1 MMKIRECKAA
11 EADRKFFKVS
21 AGIDWLDLK
30 ISLSRLTQHRYVQ
43 EELLKITGLKL
54 WVEPCGLRISKLTSC
69 EPRPDNNV
77 KTWVKPIISSTNDTF
92 RIRFRDLLVKH
103 CGKLE
108 AALNQLQNRFPFAC
122 EPQIV
127 GIEVFCD
134 FRHKIRSIT
143 ATNAMTYRLQS
154 SLFSPGTKVRQYNP
168 VTRRNVFLDVQGAR
182 INPEWNLRTG
192 NKWDN
197 ISWQVYHKCTDNGQK
212 LPVEE
217 QRARV
222 EVTLKGA
229 ALTHYSLHRLN
240 DMQRFRFE
248 TLTQLFKFRKPL
260 EPEMMADGDL
270 FRLTAINAV
279 RKVNDATA
287 ERGLHSFNNIGR
299 RDKRSWMMLNSD
311 KRLRKES
318 SHLAVV
324 SDLQNAVKGALRRL
338 HV

>member
-1 MMKIRECKAA
+1 MKSRKYVAA
-11 EADRKFFKVS
+11 EADRKSFKVS

-30 ISLSRLTQHRYVQ
+30 ISFSRLTQHRYVQ
-43 EELLKITGLKL
+43 DELLKITGLKL
-54 WVEPCGLRISKLTSC
+54 WVKPCGLRISKLSSC
-69 EPRPDNNV
+69 APRPDNNV
-77 KTWVKPIISSTNDTF
+77 KTWVKPTISSTNDTF
-92 RIRFRDLLVKH
+92 RICFRDLLANH
-103 CGKLE
+103 GGKLE
-108 AALNQLQNRFPFAC
+108 AALKQLQNRFPFAC

-127 GIEVFCD
+127 GVEVFCD
-134 FRHKIRSIT
+134 FWHKQRSVS
-143 ATNAMTYRLQS
+143 ATRAMTYRLQT
-154 SLFSPGTKVRQYNP
+154 SLFSNGTRPRQFNPASWKNVYLFPGTRITPY
-168 VTRRNVFLDVQGAR
+168 RNF
-182 INPEWNLRTG
+182 RTG

-197 ISWQVYHKCTDNGQK
+197 ISWQVYHKRTDNDQK
-212 LPVEE
+212 LPLEE

-229 ALTHYSLHRLN
+229 ALTHYSLHHLS

-248 TLTQLFKFRKPL
+248 TLAHLFKFRKPI
-260 EPEMMADGDL
+260 EREMMADGDL
-270 FRLTAINAV
+270 FRFTAVNAV

-299 RDKRSWMMLNSD
+299 RDKRSWMMVNVD

>member
-1 MMKIRECKAA
+1 MKSRECKAA
-11 EADRKFFKVS
+11 EADRKFFKFS
-21 AGIDWLDLK
+21 AGIDWLDIT

-69 EPRPDNNV
+69 EYRPGNYV
-77 KTWVKPIISSTNDTF
+77 KPWVKPMISSTNNVF
-92 RIRFRDLLVKH
+92 RIRFRDLLANH
-103 CGKLE
+103 NGKLE
-108 AALNQLQNRFPFAC
+108 AALGQLQNRFPFAY
-122 EPQIV
+122 EPQIMGV
-127 GIEVFCD
+127 EVFCD
-134 FRHKIRSIT
+134 FWHKSRSIT

-154 SLFSPGTKVRQYNP
+154 SLFSPGTKARQYNP
-168 VTRRNVFLDVQGAR
+168 VTRRNVFLDVQGVR

-192 NKWDN
+192 NKWDK
-197 ISWQVYHKCTDNGQK
+197 ISWQVYHKCTDDGQK
-212 LPVEE
+212 LPVEK

-229 ALTHYSLHRLN
+229 ALTHYSLHHLN
-240 DMQRFRFE
+240 DIQHFRFE
-248 TLTQLFKFRKPL
+248 TLAHLFKFRKPI
-260 EPEMMADGDL
+260 EPEMMANGDML
-270 FRLTAINAV
+270 RFTAINAV

-299 RDKRSWMMLNSD
+299 RDKRSWMMVNGD

>member
-1 MMKIRECKAA
+1 MKSREYKAA
-11 EADRKFFKVS
+11 EADRKSFKVS
-21 AGIDWLDLK
+21 AGIDWLDIK
-30 ISLSRLTQHRYVQ
+30 VSLSKGTQHRYVQ
-43 EELLKITGLKL
+43 EELLRITELKL
-54 WVEPCGLRISKLTSC
+54 WVEPCGICISKLSSYA
-69 EPRPDNNV
+69 PRPDNNV
-77 KTWVKPIISSTNDTF
+77 KTWVKPMISSTNDTF
-92 RIRFRDLLVKH
+92 RIRFHDLLAKNH
-103 CGKLE
+103 GGMLE
-108 AALNQLQNRFPFAC
+108 AVLEQLQKRFPFVH

-134 FRHKIRSIT
+134 FWHKQRSVS
-143 ATNAMTYRLQS
+143 ATRAMTYRLQT
-154 SLFSPGTKVRQYNP
+154 SLFSNGTRPRQFNPASWKNVYLFPGTRITPY
-168 VTRRNVFLDVQGAR
+168 RNF
-182 INPEWNLRTG
+182 RTG

-197 ISWQVYHKCTDNGQK
+197 ISWQVYHKRTDNAQK

-229 ALTHYSLHRLN
+229 ALTHYSLHRLS

-248 TLTQLFKFRKPL
+248 TLTHLFKFRKPI
-260 EPEMMADGDL
+260 EPEMMANGDM
-270 FRLTAINAV
+270 FRFTAINAV

-299 RDKRSWMMLNSD
+299 RDKRSWMMVNGD

-324 SDLQNAVKGALRRL
+324 NDLQNAVKGALRRL

>member
-1 MMKIRECKAA
+1 MKSREYKAA
-11 EADRKFFKVS
+11 EADRKSFKVS
-21 AGIDWLDLK
+21 AGIDWLDIK
-30 ISLSRLTQHRYVQ
+30 VSLSKRTQHRYVQ
-43 EELLKITGLKL
+43 EELLRITELKL
-54 WVEPCGLRISKLTSC
+54 WVEPCGICISKLSSYA
-69 EPRPDNNV
+69 PRPDNNV
-77 KTWVKPIISSTNDTF
+77 KTWVKPMISSTNDTF
-92 RIRFRDLLVKH
+92 RIRFHDLLAKNH
-103 CGKLE
+103 GGMLE
-108 AALNQLQNRFPFAC
+108 AVLEQLQKRFPFVH

-134 FRHKIRSIT
+134 FWHKQRSVS
-143 ATNAMTYRLQS
+143 ATRAMTYRLQT
-154 SLFSPGTKVRQYNP
+154 SLFSNGTRPRQFNPASWKNVYLFPGTRITPY
-168 VTRRNVFLDVQGAR
+168 RNFRA
-182 INPEWNLRTG
+182 G

-197 ISWQVYHKCTDNGQK
+197 ISWQVYHKRTDNAQK

-229 ALTHYSLHRLN
+229 ALTHYSLHRLS

-248 TLTQLFKFRKPL
+248 TLTHLFKFRKPI
-260 EPEMMADGDL
+260 EPEMMANGDM
-270 FRLTAINAV
+270 FRFTAINAV

-299 RDKRSWMMLNSD
+299 RDKRSWMMVNGD

-324 SDLQNAVKGALRRL
+324 NDLQNAVKGALRRL

>member
-1 MMKIRECKAA
+1 MKSREYKAA
-11 EADRKFFKVS
+11 EADRKSFKVS
-21 AGIDWLDLK
+21 AGIDWLDIT

-69 EPRPDNNV
+69 EHHPGNCI
-77 KTWVKPIISSTNDTF
+77 KTWVKPMISSTNDVF
-92 RIRFRDLLVKH
+92 RIRFREPLANDAA
-103 CGKLE
+103 KLN
-108 AALNQLQNRFPFAC
+108 AALDQLQNRFSFVH

-134 FRHKIRSIT
+134 FRHKTRSIS

-154 SLFSPGTKVRQYNP
+154 ALFSPGTKARQYNP
-168 VTRRNVFLDVQGAR
+168 VTRRNVLLDVHGAR

-197 ISWQVYHKCTDNGQK
+197 ISWQVYHKCTDDGQK

-229 ALTHYSLHRLN
+229 ALTRYSLHRLS
-240 DMQRFRFE
+240 DIQHFRFE
-248 TLTQLFKFRKPL
+248 TFAHLFRFRKPI
-260 EPEMMADGDL
+260 EPKMMANGDM
-270 FRLTAINAV
+270 FRFTAINAV

-299 RDKRSWMMLNSD
+299 RGKRSWMMVNGD
-311 KRLRKES
+311 KLLRKES

-324 SDLQNAVKGALRRL
+324 NDLQNAVKGALRRL
-338 HV
+338 HI

>member
-1 MMKIRECKAA
+1 MNSRERRSV
-11 EADRKFFKVS
+11 EADRKSFKVS
-21 AGIDWLDLK
+21 AGIDWLDIK
-30 ISLSRLTQHRYVQ
+30 VSLSRLTQHRYIQ

-54 WVEPCGLRISKLTSC
+54 WVEPCGLRISKLTLC
-69 EPRPDNNV
+69 EHHPGNCIKP
-77 KTWVKPIISSTNDTF
+77 WVKPLISSTNDVF

-108 AALNQLQNRFPFAC
+108 ATLNSLQNRFPFAY

-134 FRHKIRSIT
+134 FRHKVRSIT

-154 SLFSPGTKVRQYNP
+154 SLFSPGTKARQYNP
-168 VTRRNVFLDVQGAR
+168 VARRNVFLDVHGAR

-197 ISWQVYHKCTDNGQK
+197 ISWQVYHKCTDDGQK
-212 LPVEE
+212 LPVKE

-229 ALTHYSLHRLN
+229 ALTRYSLNSIN
-240 DMQRFRFE
+240 DMQHFRFE
-248 TLTQLFKFRKPL
+248 TFAHLFRFRKPI
-260 EPEMMADGDL
+260 EPEMMADGNM
-270 FRLTAINAV
+270 FRFTAINAV

-287 ERGLHSFNNIGR
+287 ERGLHSFDNIGR
-299 RDKRSWMMLNSD
+299 RDKRSWMMVNGD

>member
-1 MMKIRECKAA
+1 MKSRKCKAT
-11 EADRKFFKVS
+11 EADRKSFKVS
-21 AGIDWLDLK
+21 AGIDWLDIK
-30 ISLSRLTQHRYVQ
+30 VSLSKRTQYRFIQ
-43 EELLKITGLKL
+43 DELHKLTGLKL

-69 EPRPDNNV
+69 ELRPGNNI
-77 KTWVKPIISSTNDTF
+77 KPWVKPMISNTNDVF

-108 AALNQLQNRFPFAC
+108 TALKSLQNRFPFVH

-127 GIEVFCD
+127 GVEVFCD
-134 FRHKIRSIT
+134 FRHKQRSVS
-143 ATNAMTYRLQS
+143 ATRAMTYRLQT
-154 SLFSPGTKVRQYNP
+154 SLFSNGTRPRQFNPTSWKNVYLFPGTRITPY
-168 VTRRNVFLDVQGAR
+168 RNF
-182 INPEWNLRTG
+182 RTG

-197 ISWQVYHKCTDNGQK
+197 ISWQVYHKRTDNGQK

-229 ALTHYSLHRLN
+229 ALTHYSLHRLS

-248 TLTQLFKFRKPL
+248 TLTHLFKFRKPI
-260 EPEMMADGDL
+260 EPEMMANGDM
-270 FRLTAINAV
+270 FRVTAINAV

-287 ERGLHSFNNIGR
+287 ERGLHSFDNIGR
-299 RDKRSWMMLNSD
+299 RDKRSWMMVNGD

-324 SDLQNAVKGALRRL
+324 NDLQNSVKGALRRL
-338 HV
+338 NV

>member
-1 MMKIRECKAA
+1 MKSREYKAA
-11 EADRKFFKVS
+11 EADRKSFKVS
-21 AGIDWLDLK
+21 AGIDWLDIK
-30 ISLSRLTQHRYVQ
+30 VSLSKRTQHRYVQ
-43 EELLKITGLKL
+43 EELLRITELKL
-54 WVEPCGLRISKLTSC
+54 WVEPCGICISKLSSYA
-69 EPRPDNNV
+69 PRPDNNV
-77 KTWVKPIISSTNDTF
+77 KTWVKPMISSTNDTF
-92 RIRFRDLLVKH
+92 RIRFHDLLAKNH
-103 CGKLE
+103 GGMLE
-108 AALNQLQNRFPFAC
+108 AVLEQLQKRFPFVH

-134 FRHKIRSIT
+134 FWHKQRSVS
-143 ATNAMTYRLQS
+143 ATRAMTYRLQT
-154 SLFSPGTKVRQYNP
+154 SLFSNGTRPRQFNPASWKNVYLFPGTRITPY
-168 VTRRNVFLDVQGAR
+168 RNF
-182 INPEWNLRTG
+182 RTG

-197 ISWQVYHKCTDNGQK
+197 ISWQVYHKRTDNDQK

-229 ALTHYSLHRLN
+229 ALTHYSLHRLS

-248 TLTQLFKFRKPL
+248 TLAHLFKFRKPI
-260 EPEMMADGDL
+260 EPEMMANGDM
-270 FRLTAINAV
+270 FRFTAINAV

-299 RDKRSWMMLNSD
+299 RDKRSWMMVNGD

-324 SDLQNAVKGALRRL
+324 NDLQNAVKGALRRL

>member
-1 MMKIRECKAA
+1 MKSREYKAA
-11 EADRKFFKVS
+11 EADRNSFRVS
-21 AGIDWLDLK
+21 AGIDWLDIL
-30 ISLSRLTQHRYVQ
+30 ISLSRLSQHRYVQ

-54 WVEPCGLRISKLTSC
+54 WVEPCGLRISKLTSF
-69 EPRPDNNV
+69 EHNPGNNV
-77 KTWVKPIISSTNDTF
+77 KAWVKPTISSTNDVF
-92 RIRFRDLLVKH
+92 RIRFREPLVKH

-108 AALNQLQNRFPFAC
+108 AALNSLQNRFPFAY

-134 FRHKIRSIT
+134 FRHKVRSIT

-154 SLFSPGTKVRQYNP
+154 SLFSPGTKTRQYNP
-168 VTRRNVFLDVQGAR
+168 VTRRNVFLDVHGAR

-229 ALTHYSLHRLN
+229 ALAYYSLHRLS
-240 DMQRFRFE
+240 DMQHFRFE
-248 TLTQLFKFRKPL
+248 TITHLFRFRKPV
-260 EPEMMADGDL
+260 EPEMMANGDL

-287 ERGLHSFNNIGR
+287 ERGLHSFDNIGR
-299 RDKRSWMMLNSD
+299 RDKRSWMMVNGD

-324 SDLQNAVKGALRRL
+324 SDLQSAVKGALRRL

>member
-1 MMKIRECKAA
+1 MKSRECKAA

-30 ISLSRLTQHRYVQ
+30 ISFSRLTQHRYVQ
-43 EELLKITGLKL
+43 DELLKITGLKL
-54 WVEPCGLRISKLTSC
+54 WVKPCGLRFSKLPLC
-69 EPRPDNNV
+69 EPLPGSNI
-77 KTWVKPIISSTNDTF
+77 KTWVKPVISSTDDTF
-92 RIRFRDLLVKH
+92 RIRFRDLLANNS
-103 CGKLE
+103 GKLE
-108 AALNQLQNRFPFAC
+108 AALDKLQNRFPFAC

-127 GIEVFCD
+127 GVEVFCD
-134 FRHKIRSIT
+134 FWHKQRSVS
-143 ATNAMTYRLQS
+143 ATRAMTYRLQT
-154 SLFSPGTKVRQYNP
+154 SLFSNGTRPRQFNPTSWKNVYLFPGTRITPY
-168 VTRRNVFLDVQGAR
+168 RNF
-182 INPEWNLRTG
+182 RTG

-197 ISWQVYHKCTDNGQK
+197 ISWQVYHKRTDNAQK

-229 ALTHYSLHRLN
+229 ALTHYSLHRLS

-248 TLTQLFKFRKPL
+248 TLTHLFKFRKPI
-260 EPEMMADGDL
+260 EPEMMANGDM
-270 FRLTAINAV
+270 FRFTAINAA

-299 RDKRSWMMLNSD
+299 RDKRSWMMVNGD

-338 HV
+338 NV

>member
-1 MMKIRECKAA
+1 MKSRECKAA
-11 EADRKFFKVS
+11 EAERKFFKVS
-21 AGIDWLDLK
+21 AGIDWLDIT

-54 WVEPCGLRISKLTSC
+54 WVEPCGLRISKLASC
-69 EPRPDNNV
+69 EHRPGNYV
-77 KTWVKPIISSTNDTF
+77 KPWVKPIISNTNNVF
-92 RIRFRDLLVKH
+92 RIRFRDLLANH
-103 CGKLE
+103 NGKLE
-108 AALNQLQNRFPFAC
+108 AALDQLQNRFPFAY

-127 GIEVFCD
+127 GVEVFCD
-134 FRHKIRSIT
+134 FWHKARSIT

-154 SLFSPGTKVRQYNP
+154 SLFSPGTKARQYNP
-168 VTRRNVFLDVQGAR
+168 VTRQNVFLDVQDVR

-192 NKWDN
+192 NKWDK
-197 ISWQVYHKCTDNGQK
+197 ISWHVYHKCTDDGQK
-212 LPVEE
+212 LPVEK

-229 ALTHYSLHRLN
+229 VLTHYSLNRLN
-240 DMQRFRFE
+240 DIQHFRFE
-248 TLTQLFKFRKPL
+248 TLAHLFKFRKPI
-260 EPEMMADGDL
+260 EPEMMANGDM
-270 FRLTAINAV
+270 FRFTAINAV
-279 RKVNDATA
+279 RRVNDATA

-299 RDKRSWMMLNSD
+299 RDKRSWMMVNGD

>member
-1 MMKIRECKAA
+1 MKSREYKAA
-11 EADRKFFKVS
+11 EAVRKSFKVS
-21 AGIDWLDLK
+21 AGIDWLDIK
-30 ISLSRLTQHRYVQ
+30 VSLSKRTQHRFIQY
-43 EELLKITGLKL
+43 ELHKLTWLKL

-69 EPRPDNNV
+69 ELRPGNNV
-77 KTWVKPIISSTNDTF
+77 KPWLKPMISSTNDVF
-92 RIRFRDLLVKH
+92 RIRFRDLMVKH

-108 AALNQLQNRFPFAC
+108 TALKSLQNRFPFVH

-127 GIEVFCD
+127 GVEVFCD
-134 FRHKIRSIT
+134 FRHKQRSVS
-143 ATNAMTYRLQS
+143 ATRAMTYRLQT
-154 SLFSPGTKVRQYNP
+154 SLFSNGTRPRQFNPTSWKNVYLFPGTRITPY
-168 VTRRNVFLDVQGAR
+168 RNF
-182 INPEWNLRTG
+182 RTG

-197 ISWQVYHKCTDNGQK
+197 ISWQVYHKRTDNGQK
-212 LPVEE
+212 LAVEE

-229 ALTHYSLHRLN
+229 ALTHYSLHRLS

-248 TLTQLFKFRKPL
+248 TLTHLFKFRKPI
-260 EPEMMADGDL
+260 EPEMMANGDM
-270 FRLTAINAV
+270 FRFTAINAV

-287 ERGLHSFNNIGR
+287 ERGLHSFDNIGR
-299 RDKRSWMMLNSD
+299 RDKRSWMMVNGD

-324 SDLQNAVKGALRRL
+324 NDLQNAVKGALRRL

>member
-1 MMKIRECKAA
+1 MKSRECKAA

-43 EELLKITGLKL
+43 EELLKITELKL
-54 WVEPCGLRISKLTSC
+54 WVEPCGICISKLSSYA
-69 EPRPDNNV
+69 PRPDNNV
-77 KTWVKPIISSTNDTF
+77 KTWVKPMISSTNDTF
-92 RIRFRDLLVKH
+92 RIRFHDLLAKNH
-103 CGKLE
+103 GGMLE
-108 AALNQLQNRFPFAC
+108 AALEQLQKRFPFVH

-127 GIEVFCD
+127 GVEVFCD
-134 FRHKIRSIT
+134 FWHKQRSVS
-143 ATNAMTYRLQS
+143 ATRAMTYRLQT
-154 SLFSPGTKVRQYNP
+154 SLFSNGTRPRQFNPASWKNVYLSPGTRITPY
-168 VTRRNVFLDVQGAR
+168 RNFRA
-182 INPEWNLRTG
+182 G

-197 ISWQVYHKCTDNGQK
+197 ISWQVYHKRTDNDQK

-229 ALTHYSLHRLN
+229 ALAYYSLHRLS

-248 TLTQLFKFRKPL
+248 TLAHLFKFRKPI
-260 EPEMMADGDL
+260 EPEMMADGDM
-270 FRLTAINAV
+270 FRFTAINAV

-299 RDKRSWMMLNSD
+299 RDKRSWMMVNGD

>member
-1 MMKIRECKAA
+1 MNSRERSSV
-11 EADRKFFKVS
+11 EADRKSFKVS
-21 AGIDWLDLK
+21 AGIDWLDIK
-30 ISLSRLTQHRYVQ
+30 VSLSRLTQHRYVQ
-43 EELLKITGLKL
+43 EELFKITGLKL
-54 WVEPCGLRISKLTSC
+54 WVEPCGLCISKLTSC
-69 EPRPDNNV
+69 EPHPGIYI
-77 KTWVKPIISSTNDTF
+77 KPWVKPMISSTNDMF
-92 RIRFRDLLVKH
+92 RIRIRDRLANNS
-103 CGKLE
+103 GKLE
-108 AALNQLQNRFPFAC
+108 AALSQFQKRFPFEY

-134 FRHKIRSIT
+134 FRHKVRSIT

-154 SLFSPGTKVRQYNP
+154 SLFSPGTKARQYNP
-168 VTRRNVFLDVQGAR
+168 VTRRNVFLDVHGAR

-212 LPVEE
+212 LPVKE

-229 ALTHYSLHRLN
+229 ALTRHSLKSIS
-240 DMQRFRFE
+240 DMQHFRFE
-248 TLTQLFKFRKPL
+248 AFAHLFRFRKPV
-260 EPEMMADGDL
+260 EPEMMADGNM
-270 FRLTAINAV
+270 FRFTAINAV

-287 ERGLHSFNNIGR
+287 ERGLHSFDNIGR
-299 RDKRSWMMLNSD
+299 RDKRSWMMVNGD

-324 SDLQNAVKGALRRL
+324 NDLQNAVKGALRRL

>member
-1 MMKIRECKAA
+1 MKSRECKTT

-30 ISLSRLTQHRYVQ
+30 ISFSRLTQHRYVQ

-54 WVEPCGLRISKLTSC
+54 WVKPCGLRFSKLPLC
-69 EPRPDNNV
+69 EPLPGSNI
-77 KTWVKPIISSTNDTF
+77 KTWVKPVISSTDDTF
-92 RIRFRDLLVKH
+92 RIRFRDLLANNS
-103 CGKLE
+103 GKLE
-108 AALNQLQNRFPFAC
+108 AALDKLQNRFPFAC

-127 GIEVFCD
+127 GVEVFCD
-134 FRHKIRSIT
+134 FWHKTRSVI
-143 ATNAMTYRLQS
+143 ATNAMAYRLQS
-154 SLFSPGTKVRQYNP
+154 SLFSPGSKVRQYNP
-168 VTRRNVFLDVQGAR
+168 VTGLNVFLDVHGAR
-182 INPEWNLRTG
+182 INPEWSLRTG

-197 ISWQVYHKCTDNGQK
+197 ISWQVYHKRTDNNQK

-229 ALTHYSLHRLN
+229 ALTHYSLHRLS

-248 TLTQLFKFRKPL
+248 TLAHLFKFRKPI
-260 EPEMMADGDL
+260 EPEMMADGDM

-299 RDKRSWMMLNSD
+299 RDKRSWMMVNGD

>member
-43 EELLKITGLKL
+43 EELLKITGLKF

-69 EPRPDNNV
+69 EPRPDSNV
-77 KTWVKPIISSTNDTF
+77 KTWVKPMISSTNDTF

-108 AALNQLQNRFPFAC
+108 TALKSLQNRFPFVH

-127 GIEVFCD
+127 GVEVFCD
-134 FRHKIRSIT
+134 FRHKQRSVS
-143 ATNAMTYRLQS
+143 ATRAMTYRLQT
-154 SLFSPGTKVRQYNP
+154 SLLSNGTRPRQFNPTSWKNVYLFPGTRITPY
-168 VTRRNVFLDVQGAR
+168 RNFR
-182 INPEWNLRTG
+182 IG

-197 ISWQVYHKCTDNGQK
+197 ISWQVYHKRTDDGQK

-229 ALTHYSLHRLN
+229 ALTRYSLRSLS

-248 TLTQLFKFRKPL
+248 TFAQLFRFRKPI
-260 EPEMMADGDL
+260 EPEMMANGDM
-270 FRLTAINAV
+270 FRFTAINAA

-299 RDKRSWMMLNSD
+299 RDKRSWMMVNGD

>member
-1 MMKIRECKAA
+1 MKSRECKAA

-54 WVEPCGLRISKLTSC
+54 WVEPCGIRISKLSSC
-69 EPRPDNNV
+69 EPRPGNNV
-77 KTWVKPIISSTNDTF
+77 KTWVKPMISSTNDVF
-92 RIRFRDLLVKH
+92 RIRFRDLLANH
-103 CGKLE
+103 GGKLE
-108 AALNQLQNRFPFAC
+108 VVLEQLQKRFPFAYD
-122 EPQIV
+122 PQIV
-127 GIEVFCD
+127 GVEVFCD
-134 FRHKIRSIT
+134 FRHKARSIT
-143 ATNAMTYRLQS
+143 ATSAMTYRLQS
-154 SLFSPGTKVRQYNP
+154 ALFSTGSKVRQFNP
-168 VTRRNVFLDVQGAR
+168 VARRNVFLDVPGAR

-197 ISWQVYHKCTDNGQK
+197 ISWQVYHKCTDDGQK
-212 LPVEE
+212 LPVKK

-248 TLTQLFKFRKPL
+248 TLAHLFKFRKPL
-260 EPEMMADGDL
+260 EPEMMADCDL

-279 RKVNDATA
+279 RKMNDATA

-299 RDKRSWMMLNSD
+299 RDKRSWMMVNGD

>member
-1 MMKIRECKAA
+1 MKSRECKAA

-21 AGIDWLDLK
+21 AGIDWLDIM

-54 WVEPCGLRISKLTSC
+54 WVEPCGLRISKLSSYA
-69 EPRPDNNV
+69 PRPDNNV
-77 KTWVKPIISSTNDTF
+77 KTWVKPMISSTNDTF
-92 RIRFRDLLVKH
+92 RIRFRDLLANYG
-103 CGKLE
+103 GKLE
-108 AALNQLQNRFPFAC
+108 AALEQLQNRFPFTY
-122 EPQIV
+122 EPQIMGV
-127 GIEVFCD
+127 EVFCD
-134 FRHKIRSIT
+134 FWHKARSIT

-154 SLFSPGTKVRQYNP
+154 ALFSTGTKARQYNP
-168 VTRRNVFLDVQGAR
+168 VTGRNVFLDVQGAR

-197 ISWQVYHKCTDNGQK
+197 ISWQVYHKCTDDGQK
-212 LPVEE
+212 LPVEK

-229 ALTHYSLHRLN
+229 ALTHYSLNRLN
-240 DMQRFRFE
+240 DIQHFRFE
-248 TLTQLFKFRKPL
+248 TLAHLFKFRKPI
-260 EPEMMADGDL
+260 EPEMMANGDM
-270 FRLTAINAV
+270 FRFTAINAV
-279 RKVNDATA
+279 RRVNDATA

-299 RDKRSWMMLNSD
+299 RDKRSWMMVNGD

>member
-1 MMKIRECKAA
+1 MKSREYKAA
-11 EADRKFFKVS
+11 EADRKSFKVS
-21 AGIDWLDLK
+21 AGIDWLDIK
-30 ISLSRLTQHRYVQ
+30 VSLSKRTQHRYVQ
-43 EELLKITGLKL
+43 EELLRITELKL
-54 WVEPCGLRISKLTSC
+54 WVEPCGICISKLSSYA
-69 EPRPDNNV
+69 PRPDNNV
-77 KTWVKPIISSTNDTF
+77 KTWVKPMISSTNDTF
-92 RIRFRDLLVKH
+92 RIRFHDLLAKNH
-103 CGKLE
+103 GGMLE
-108 AALNQLQNRFPFAC
+108 AVLEQLQKRFPFVH

-134 FRHKIRSIT
+134 FWHKQRSVS
-143 ATNAMTYRLQS
+143 ATRAMTYRLQT
-154 SLFSPGTKVRQYNP
+154 SLFSNGTRPRQFNPASWKNVYLFPGTRITPY
-168 VTRRNVFLDVQGAR
+168 RNF
-182 INPEWNLRTG
+182 RTG
-192 NKWDN
+192 NNWDN
-197 ISWQVYHKCTDNGQK
+197 ISWQVYHKRTDNAQK

-229 ALTHYSLHRLN
+229 ALTHYSLHRLS

-248 TLTQLFKFRKPL
+248 TLTHLFKFRKPI
-260 EPEMMADGDL
+260 EPEMMANGDM
-270 FRLTAINAV
+270 FRFTAINAV

-299 RDKRSWMMLNSD
+299 RDKRSWMMVNGD

-324 SDLQNAVKGALRRL
+324 NDLQNAVKGALRRL

>member
-1 MMKIRECKAA
+1 MKSREYKAA
-11 EADRKFFKVS
+11 EADRKSFKVS
-21 AGIDWLDLK
+21 AGIDWLDIK
-30 ISLSRLTQHRYVQ
+30 VSLSKRTQHRYVQ
-43 EELLKITGLKL
+43 EELLRITELKL
-54 WVEPCGLRISKLTSC
+54 WVEPCGICISKLSSYA
-69 EPRPDNNV
+69 PRPDNNV
-77 KTWVKPIISSTNDTF
+77 KTWVKPMISSTNDTF
-92 RIRFRDLLVKH
+92 RIRFHDLLAKNH
-103 CGKLE
+103 GGMLE
-108 AALNQLQNRFPFAC
+108 AVLEQLQKRFPFVH

-134 FRHKIRSIT
+134 FWHKQRSVS
-143 ATNAMTYRLQS
+143 ATRAMTYRLQT
-154 SLFSPGTKVRQYNP
+154 SLFSNGTRPRQFNPASWKNVYLFPGTRITPY
-168 VTRRNVFLDVQGAR
+168 RNF
-182 INPEWNLRTG
+182 RTG

-197 ISWQVYHKCTDNGQK
+197 ISWQVYHKRTHNAQK

-229 ALTHYSLHRLN
+229 ALTHYSLHRLS

-248 TLTQLFKFRKPL
+248 TLTHLFKFRKPI
-260 EPEMMADGDL
+260 EPEMMANGDM
-270 FRLTAINAV
+270 FRFTAINAV

-299 RDKRSWMMLNSD
+299 RDKRSWMMVNGD

-324 SDLQNAVKGALRRL
+324 NDLQNAVKGALRRL

>member
-1 MMKIRECKAA
+1 MKSQEHKSV
-11 EADRKFFKVS
+11 EADRKSFKVS
-21 AGIDWLDLK
+21 AGIDWLDIM
-30 ISLSRLTQHRYVQ
+30 ISFSRLTQHRYVQ

-69 EPRPDNNV
+69 EHRPGNYV
-77 KTWVKPIISSTNDTF
+77 KPWVKPMISSTNDVF
-92 RIRFRDLLVKH
+92 RIRFRDLLANH
-103 CGKLE
+103 CGELE
-108 AALNQLQNRFPFAC
+108 AALDQLQNRFPFAY
-122 EPQIV
+122 EPQIMGV
-127 GIEVFCD
+127 EVFCD
-134 FRHKIRSIT
+134 FRHKAQSIT
-143 ATNAMTYRLQS
+143 ATSAMTYRLQNA
-154 SLFSPGTKVRQYNP
+154 LFSTGTKARQYNP
-168 VTRRNVFLDVQGAR
+168 VTKRNVFLDVHGAR

-192 NKWDN
+192 NKWDS
-197 ISWQVYHKCTDNGQK
+197 ISWQVYHKLTDDGQT

-240 DMQRFRFE
+240 DIQRFRFE
-248 TLTQLFKFRKPL
+248 TLAHLFKFRKPI
-260 EPEMMADGDL
+260 EPEMMANGDM
-270 FRLTAINAV
+270 FRFTAINAV

-299 RDKRSWMMLNSD
+299 RDKRSWMMVNGD

>member
-1 MMKIRECKAA
+1 MMKSREYKAA
-11 EADRKFFKVS
+11 EADRKSFKVS
-21 AGIDWLDLK
+21 AGIDWLDIM

-69 EPRPDNNV
+69 ELRPDNNV
-77 KTWVKPIISSTNDTF
+77 KTWVKPMISSTNDVF
-92 RIRFRDLLVKH
+92 RIRFRDLLANHV
-103 CGKLE
+103 GKLE
-108 AALNQLQNRFPFAC
+108 AAFDQLQNRFPFVH

-127 GIEVFCD
+127 GVEVFCD
-134 FRHKIRSIT
+134 FRHKQRSVS
-143 ATNAMTYRLQS
+143 ATRAMTYRLQT
-154 SLFSPGTKVRQYNP
+154 SLFSNGTRPRQFNPASWKNVYLFPGTRITPY
-168 VTRRNVFLDVQGAR
+168 RNF
-182 INPEWNLRTG
+182 RTG

-197 ISWQVYHKCTDNGQK
+197 ISWQVYHKRTDNGQK

-229 ALTHYSLHRLN
+229 ALTHYSLHRLS

-248 TLTQLFKFRKPL
+248 TLTPLFKFRKPI
-260 EPEMMADGDL
+260 EPEMMANGDM
-270 FRLTAINAV
+270 FRFTAINAV

-287 ERGLHSFNNIGR
+287 ERGLHSFDNIGR
-299 RDKRSWMMLNSD
+299 RDKRSWMMVNGD

-318 SHLAVV
+318 SHLEVV
-324 SDLQNAVKGALRRL
+324 SDLQNAVKGGLRRL